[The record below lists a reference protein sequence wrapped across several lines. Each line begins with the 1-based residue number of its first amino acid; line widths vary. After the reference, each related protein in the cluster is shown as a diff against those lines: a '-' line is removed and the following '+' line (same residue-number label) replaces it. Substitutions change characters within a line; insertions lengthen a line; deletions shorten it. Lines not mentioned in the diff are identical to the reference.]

1 MSANSIRG
9 ETTAT
14 IGDVEVTFVSDMN
27 RLAILSRATG
37 RPTFQE
43 LYQRLAGAEIDTILQ
58 AVNTFAVRGKKQDG
72 GELDQSKTLEAIW
85 AHLDVTA
92 LIRLGAPMTELLS
105 ALIKPGSVDK
115 TVNPLGNAT
124 SAQS

>member
-9 ETTAT
+9 ETSAT

-58 AVNTFAVRGKKQDG
+58 AVNTFAVRGKKDG
-72 GELDQSKTLEAIW
+72 AELDQTKTLEAIW
-85 AHLDVTA
+85 PHLDVTA
-92 LIRLGAPMTELLS
+92 LIRLGAPMTELLT
-105 ALIKPGSVDK
+105 ALIKTDGSGK
-115 TVNPLGNAT
+115 TVNPLGNGT